1 MSETEHFFSIAH
13 DFHISAT
20 ALADTAELPSSA
32 QLQSQIPLPLKLAA
46 EINHLDASAL
56 RPLRNLGESA
66 HDLVDFLNIQ
76 SKKIDMIMTY
86 IMTLQDE
93 QQQRLPGHSF
103 GGSKVCYQSPE
114 PLAPGRLVELKIF
127 ITDENCAVYCIGKIS
142 DCQPADTD
150 AALPYRVTADFARIR
165 DEDQEQLVR
174 ASLRVQSR
182 KLKERAESRGDDA
195 DQ

>member
-1 MSETEHFFSIAH
+1 MAETEHFFSIAH
-13 DFHISAT
+13 DFHVSA
-20 ALADTAELPSSA
+20 APLAESAELPSPD
-32 QLQSQIPLPLKLAA
+32 QLQSRIPLPFKLAA
-46 EINHLDASAL
+46 EISHLDASAL

-86 IMTLQDE
+86 IMILQDE
-93 QQQRLPGHSF
+93 QQQRLPGQSF
-103 GGSKVCYQSPE
+103 GGSKVCYLSPE

-127 ITDENCAVYCIGKIS
+127 ITDENCAVYCIGQIS
-142 DCQPADTD
+142 DCQPHEAAD
-150 AALPYRVTADFARIR
+150 AAFAYRVTADYARIR

-182 KLKERAESRGDDA
+182 KLKERAESRGDK
-195 DQ
+195 